1 MLPAG
6 SGKSTLN
13 VFAPARVGTSV
24 IWRVQVGVAAFAWSR
39 RTPPV
44 PEGTETFTV
53 ASAARADEI
62 IYFTNGTY
70 MKILAH
76 EVKGDM
82 IKVQMDGNG
91 SMGFPTRMVDKIE
104 KDMGIALTDIK
115 KFNVKGKVLIY
126 KKDGSLVE
134 MKLKTAQEYARPECH
149 HCGDFSAELADISC
163 GGVGAMD
170 WTITI
175 LRTERGE
182 ALFNRMVAEG
192 LFEVRP
198 MEEFENSMK
207 VLLRLSNRQRARVP
221 IAPGQDASRTRLV

>member
-1 MLPAG
+1 
-6 SGKSTLN
+6 
-13 VFAPARVGTSV
+13 
-24 IWRVQVGVAAFAWSR
+24 
-39 RTPPV
+39 
-44 PEGTETFTV
+44 
-53 ASAARADEI
+53 
-62 IYFTNGTY
+62 
-70 MKILAH
+70 
-76 EVKGDM
+76 
-82 IKVQMDGNG
+82 
-91 SMGFPTRMVDKIE
+91 MVDKIE
-104 KDMGIALTDIK
+104 RELGIPLTDIK

-182 ALFNRMVAEG
+182 QLFDRMVADG
-192 LFEVRP
+192 LLDVRP

-221 IAPGQDASRTRLV
+221 IPPGQDASKVRPA